1 MARKKQTNKKPN
13 KAKSKAQA
21 QQATNPQETI
31 TENISP
37 QQDDTLYKLLDAKIE
52 IPIQVLREKHIFIA
66 TPCYGGQIG

>member
-21 QQATNPQETI
+21 PTGNESQETI

-37 QQDDTLYKLLDAKIE
+37 QQDDTLL
-52 IPIQVLREKHIFIA
+52 
-66 TPCYGGQIG
+66 